1 MTNNFDQNIKLL
13 MEQEQGILGSIA
25 STIPFSPS
33 SNWYKSTDINK
44 VYTLDPRGQAEPI
57 IRKFIKAAQIDK
69 RIRLGDIDLTNVVD
83 PKTLFPYPKQIPAY
97 KTILASLFI
106 DKRRAEQ
113 PVTLGE
119 IVEFLRG
126 KKTSRY
132 DDLNKATRVWVDDH
146 NKNAKDIQNRVRP
159 APINKKI
166 DMSDMNTNIKMQNE
180 FKNFSTRSRVQNS
193 KEYQTYI
200 YYMDKASNIYRHD
213 DIALHPQYLQN
224 IDKKIQQLFQGKG
237 LFILKN
243 KEIYDALQKR
253 SWKQFGKTLVKTAW
267 DAATHTKSGT
277 MA

>member
-1 MTNNFDQNIKLL
+1 MTNNFDKNVKLL

-25 STIPFSPS
+25 ATIPFSPS

-57 IRKFIKAAQIDK
+57 IKNFIKAAQIDK
-69 RIRLGDIDLTNVVD
+69 RIRQGDIDITNIVD
-83 PKTLFPYPKQIPAY
+83 PKTLLPYPKRIPEY
-97 KTILASLFI
+97 KTILGGLFI
-106 DKRRAEQ
+106 DKRRLQQ
-113 PVTLGE
+113 PVTLSD
-119 IVEFLRG
+119 IIDFLRG
-126 KKTSRY
+126 RKTSRY
-132 DDLNKATRVWVDDH
+132 DDLNKATMEWVSDH

-159 APINKKI
+159 APPNKKI
-166 DMSDMNTNIKMQNE
+166 NINDESVRLKMQNE
-180 FKNFSTRSRVQNS
+180 FKNLSTRSRIQNS

-200 YYMDKASNIYRHD
+200 YYMDKASNAYRRD
-213 DIALHPQYLQN
+213 ELALHPQYLAN
-224 IDKKIQQLFQGKG
+224 IDKKIQQLFQGTG

-267 DAATHTKSGT
+267 DTATHTKPGT